1 MPSRMP
7 ASAGP
12 TITPTWKMI
21 CIMALAALTKLRPT
35 RPGTEAM
42 RAVLAAPIRPA
53 ASELTR

>member
-1 MPSRMP
+1 M
-7 ASAGP
+7 
-12 TITPTWKMI
+12 TTPTWKMI

-42 RAVLAAPIRPA
+42 RAVLAAPISPA